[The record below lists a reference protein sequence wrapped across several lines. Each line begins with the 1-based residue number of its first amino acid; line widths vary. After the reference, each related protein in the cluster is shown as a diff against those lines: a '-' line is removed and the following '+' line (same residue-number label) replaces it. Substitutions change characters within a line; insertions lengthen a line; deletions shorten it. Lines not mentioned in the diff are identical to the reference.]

1 MYKLCL
7 NSRDE
12 LHIIDLEKIAFFQ
25 ANGNYTRLNYITG
38 GTHLLTVGLSRVEE
52 LIRLTWPKEKP
63 SPFVRIGRSF
73 IINQVYLSEI
83 SVLKQRLVLSDCM
96 GHSHP
101 CTQKGQVYRRI
112 DLALWFSPSG
122 GGLPP
127 GTFYL

>member
-25 ANGNYTRLNYITG
+25 ANGNYTRLSYITG
-38 GTHLLTVGLSRVEE
+38 GTHLLTVGLSKVEE

-73 IINQVYLSEI
+73 IINQVYLSSI

-96 GHSHP
+96 GHS
-101 CTQKGQVYRRI
+101 CTIGISKVLLKTYKEKI
-112 DLALWFSPSG
+112 YEY
-122 GGLPP
+122 
-127 GTFYL
+127 YLKRNEL